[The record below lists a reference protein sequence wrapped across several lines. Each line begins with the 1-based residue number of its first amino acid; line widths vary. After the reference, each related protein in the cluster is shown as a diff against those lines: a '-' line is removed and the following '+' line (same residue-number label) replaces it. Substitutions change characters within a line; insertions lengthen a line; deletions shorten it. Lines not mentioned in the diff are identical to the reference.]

1 MSERARALDVFDG
14 DEVREV
20 LRDAFYRPAEPASR
34 EAEALKPGPVKA
46 GPPKARRRRRKPK
59 PDHYEVICIS
69 LYKEDLARLDE
80 KVKALKASGHRKM
93 SRSALIRYALDT
105 ADLEGLPK
113 AY

>member
-1 MSERARALDVFDG
+1 MEAVFDG

-20 LRDAFYRPAEPASR
+20 LEGAFYKAAPAR
-34 EAEALKPGPVKA
+34 K
-46 GPPKARRRRRKPK
+46 RRSK
-59 PDHYEVICIS
+59 PDEDLSYKVICIS

-80 KVKALKASGHRKM
+80 MVRELKSKGHRKM

-105 ADLEGLPK
+105 ADLDGLPR

>member
-1 MSERARALDVFDG
+1 MSGVRELFDA

-20 LRDAFYRPAEPASR
+20 LKDTFYQPAEP
-34 EAEALKPGPVKA
+34 EARP
-46 GPPKARRRRRKPK
+46 RRRKGKEGAEKAAK
-59 PDHYEVICIS
+59 PEHYEIICIS

-80 KVKALKASGHRKM
+80 KVKSLKRLGHRKM

-105 ADLEGLPK
+105 VDLEALPR